1 MFIFVFIK
9 TKLIIF
15 MKPHIV
21 LALTL
26 CIISGCRSNS
36 CQSDH
41 DNDSAD
47 IALLKEWISTIG
59 SDDFAG
65 RCPMTEYEYKT
76 IDYLAGEMEK
86 IGLEPAFDGKWTQEV
101 GMITT
106 VTRPQE
112 DKVEFK
118 GPEGLGELK
127 YPDDVLV
134 WTARATDRIDLKDC
148 GFVFAGFGINAP
160 EYGWSDLEGVDV
172 KGKIILAMVND
183 PGYYNPEL
191 FKGRNMTYYGRYTY
205 KFEEAERLGAAGCLV
220 VHNTAAASYGWD
232 VLAAGHV
239 GGNRSLYDEQTRNEN
254 CIALKGWIHEDGC
267 RKLLAAAGLNF
278 EEMIEAAKKQGFKAV
293 DLKVNGNV
301 LLDVTYETDITHN
314 VAGVLPGTDLK
325 DEDLV
330 FSAHWDHFGI
340 GTPDEKQDSIYNG
353 ASDNGSG
360 IAAILLIAKKF
371 KEMPLAPRRSLVF
384 LFPTLE
390 ESGLFGSQFYCEHPV
405 FPMEKTAVCINF
417 DCIAPAELTEDIS
430 FLGGGQS
437 DLDYYVM
444 ASAAAQGRYAYFDDD
459 NSDGWYFRSDHYN
472 FVKKGVP
479 ALVMEN
485 GSHPVDP
492 SHPNLYPQKDW
503 YHKPCDEYRED
514 WDMTGTLAN
523 INVMLGAA
531 AAIANTDTFLTGFRQ
546 FNENLQVK

>member
-1 MFIFVFIK
+1 
-9 TKLIIF
+9 

-21 LALTL
+21 LALSL

-36 CQSDH
+36 GQTAGE
-41 DNDSAD
+41 NENAD
-47 IALLKEWISTIG
+47 ITLLREWISTIG
-59 SDDFAG
+59 SDDFGG
-65 RCPMTEYEYKT
+65 RCPMTEYEYRT
-76 IDYLAGEMEK
+76 IDYLSGEMEK
-86 IGLEPAFDGKWTQEV
+86 IGLEPAFDGEWTQEV

-106 VTRPQE
+106 VTRPK
-112 DKVEFK
+112 DGKVEFK
-118 GPEGLGELK
+118 GPEGQGELK
-127 YPDDVLV
+127 YPDDFLV
-134 WTARATDRIDLKDC
+134 WTARATDRIDIKDC
-148 GFVFAGFGINAP
+148 DFVFAGFGINAP

-172 KGKIILAMVND
+172 EGKIILAMVND
-183 PGYYNPEL
+183 PGYYDPAL

-239 GGNRSLYDEQTRNEN
+239 GGNRALYDGETGNED
-254 CIALKGWIHEDGC
+254 CIALKGWIHEEGC
-267 RKLLAAAGLNF
+267 RKLLAAAGLDF
-278 EEMIEAAKKQGFKAV
+278 EAMTEAAKKPGFKAV
-293 DLKVNGNV
+293 DLNV
-301 LLDVTYETDITHN
+301 RGDILLDVTYETDITHN
-314 VAGVLPGTDLK
+314 IAGILPGTDLK

-371 KEMPLAPRRSLVF
+371 KEMPIAPRRSLVF

-390 ESGLFGSQFYCEHPV
+390 ESGLFGSQFYCEHPA
-405 FPMEKTAVCINF
+405 FPMEKTAACINF

-492 SHPNLYPQKDW
+492 SKPNMYPQKDW

-514 WDMTGTLAN
+514 WDLTGTLAN

-531 AAIANTDTFLTGFRQ
+531 AAIANTDAFLTGA
-546 FNENLQVK
+546 E